1 VGEERIL
8 AIPMMLAETE
18 GLQAILL
25 DDAFQH
31 RYLKADG
38 YILLTTFE
46 KPFYKD
52 HLLPVGRLREG
63 RGNARRADVVVVT
76 KCPDTITRDE
86 KESMISN
93 IKKFVPDEIPVF
105 FAGLKYGTPYPLQQ
119 GGKVLSK
126 NLILV
131 TGIVDHKPMLNEL
144 TKNHTILEVLSFPD
158 HHAYTGKDLQAIRRI
173 AEKYR
178 EEKPA
183 VITTEKDA
191 VKFRG
196 MKILQDLPV
205 FVLPVEVDMD
215 QQDEQNLLYWV
226 RKMIKIKNAG
236 VKN

>member
-1 VGEERIL
+1 MAARPGGFILADEKVGPREIGDEPFQIYTKFKQQVRVAVGEERIL

-131 TGIVDHKPMLNEL
+131 TGIVDHKPML
-144 TKNHTILEVLSFPD
+144 K
-158 HHAYTGKDLQAIRRI
+158 
-173 AEKYR
+173 
-178 EEKPA
+178 
-183 VITTEKDA
+183 
-191 VKFRG
+191 
-196 MKILQDLPV
+196 
-205 FVLPVEVDMD
+205 
-215 QQDEQNLLYWV
+215 
-226 RKMIKIKNAG
+226 
-236 VKN
+236 